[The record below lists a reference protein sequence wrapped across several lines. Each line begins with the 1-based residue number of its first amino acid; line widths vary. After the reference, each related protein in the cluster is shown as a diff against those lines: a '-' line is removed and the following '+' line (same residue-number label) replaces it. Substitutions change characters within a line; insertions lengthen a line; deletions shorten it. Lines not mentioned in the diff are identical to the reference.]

1 MKFFLGTLCAL
12 CGFLFAQ
19 PLETAAV
26 KPTADKPT
34 AHKSTAGKT
43 ADKTAGKSADKTTA
57 EKPVTEKA
65 TAPVKP
71 PAGPPA
77 KIESSELQEF
87 ATLPEER
94 KKLIEIAL
102 TTALASEWLPYKF
115 GGSEP
120 GDGGFDCSGAM
131 YYVLRKAGLKPPRTS
146 AEQYL
151 WLKENSRLHEIP
163 ANTKDLTDASLKLLQ
178 PGDLLFWGGTYTPTD
193 GRTVNITH
201 IALFLGH
208 EKKDGLA
215 VMINATDGRT
225 YRGKRGNGFGVYDF
239 HLPRDNSRS
248 VFMGY
253 GTPPGVAEMAK

>member
-1 MKFFLGTLCAL
+1 MKVFATAAIAL
-12 CGFLFAQ
+12 CGCLSAQ
-19 PLETAAV
+19 TPE
-26 KPTADKPT
+26 
-34 AHKSTAGKT
+34 
-43 ADKTAGKSADKTTA
+43 TTA
-57 EKPVTEKA
+57 PKPVAEKA
-65 TAPVKP
+65 SVPIKP

-77 KIESSELQEF
+77 KISSSELKEF
-87 ATLPEER
+87 EKLPDER

-102 TTALASEWLPYKF
+102 TTARDSSWLPYKF

-120 GDGGFDCSGAM
+120 SDGGFDCSGAM
-131 YYVLRKAGLKPPRTS
+131 YYIMRKAGLKPPRTS

-151 WLKENSRLHEIP
+151 WLKENSRLNEVP
-163 ANTKDLTDASLKLLQ
+163 ADADELDDPSLKKIQ

-215 VMINATDGRT
+215 VMINATDGRS
-225 YRGKRGNGFGVYDF
+225 YRGKRANGFGVYDF
-239 HLPRDNSRS
+239 HLPRGGSGS

-253 GTPPGVAEMAK
+253 GTPVGVAEMEK

>member
-1 MKFFLGTLCAL
+1 MIRHVLLLAATLANA
-12 CGFLFAQ
+12 FAQ
-19 PLETAAV
+19 PKETVAAR
-26 KPTADKPT
+26 
-34 AHKSTAGKT
+34 
-43 ADKTAGKSADKTTA
+43 
-57 EKPVTEKA
+57 E
-65 TAPVKP
+65 

-77 KIESSELQEF
+77 KISSSELAEF
-87 ATLPEER
+87 ETLPDAR

-102 TTALASEWLPYKF
+102 TTARDSSWLPYKF

-120 GDGGFDCSGAM
+120 SDGGFDCSGAM

-146 AEQYL
+146 ADQFV
-151 WLKENSRLHEIP
+151 WLRDNGRINALP
-163 ANTKDLTDASLKLLQ
+163 AGTGDLDHPSLKSLQ
-178 PGDLLFWGGTYTPTD
+178 PGDLLFWGGTYAPTD
-193 GRTVNITH
+193 GRELNITH

-239 HLPRDNSRS
+239 HLPRANSRS
-248 VFMGY
+248 VFLGY